1 MMEQSKTKKFGKKL
15 GGYGIFLVFIA
26 MFILFSFIAPNF
38 LQLNNIFNVARQVC
52 TLGICTVGM
61 TIIMITGGIDLSLG
75 YQISLTNVVC
85 AWLMVT
91 GGLDPILAV
100 IIAMLM
106 NMAIGIMNGIIIV
119 KSHVAPLI
127 VTLAVLNIL
136 NGLSYMVSKGLP
148 IFGFPA
154 SFAVAGQGSI
164 GGFPISLIV
173 MIAIFVVGA
182 IILTKTYFGRYFYAI
197 GSNEEAAKLSGIN
210 TAKMKILAY
219 GLGGFLTSIG
229 ALLMLSRTNSGLS
242 SNGAGFEFNVI
253 TACVLG
259 GVSAAGG
266 KGTIFGALVGVLIVG
281 FLENGLLLMNVSEY
295 TQLVIKGVL
304 MLVAVVYD
312 TLAREKNEKIKK
324 IKAINV
330 NNVA

>member
-1 MMEQSKTKKFGKKL
+1 MEQSKRHKFGKKL
-15 GGYGIFLVFIA
+15 GGYGIFLVFVA

-52 TLGICTVGM
+52 TLGICAVGM

-91 GGLDPILAV
+91 GGLNPVAAV
-100 IIAMLM
+100 IIAILM
-106 NMAIGIMNGIIIV
+106 NTGIGIMNGLIIV

-136 NGLSYMVSKGLP
+136 NGLSFMVSKGLP

-182 IILTKTYFGRYFYAI
+182 VILTKTYFGRYFYAI

-210 TAKMKILAY
+210 TAKLKILAY
-219 GLGGFLTSIG
+219 GLGGFLTSIE
-229 ALLMLSRTNSGLS
+229 RTADVVAYQFRIILKRRGIRIQCHYSVRTGRRKRSG
-242 SNGAGFEFNVI
+242 
-253 TACVLG
+253 
-259 GVSAAGG
+259 
-266 KGTIFGALVGVLIVG
+266 
-281 FLENGLLLMNVSEY
+281 
-295 TQLVIKGVL
+295 
-304 MLVAVVYD
+304 
-312 TLAREKNEKIKK
+312 R
-324 IKAINV
+324 
-330 NNVA
+330 